1 MNLIFIKSGSIKNS
15 EGLSFSRFTGTLN
28 KLLVTRFP
36 SYCVIA
42 LVGRNQSYGLGITK
56 LTKFKIGRRPE
67 GRGMKL
73 NMHERY

>member
-28 KLLVTRFP
+28 KSLVTRFP

-56 LTKFKIGRRPE
+56 FEIGRRPE